1 MSFAQSILASWALVL
16 TWLVSLSVIAWV
28 LWLRPWQALM
38 DDVALQHRWLAATLA
53 VVLMWQLRAQAV
65 DWLTLHLVFTVLM
78 VLVFKV
84 PLALISN
91 VLINIAMSAIGRN
104 EWVLLGANVLVTGI
118 VPAVITGL
126 VWRWVDR
133 RLPDNLMVFLF
144 ACGFFGAALATLGG
158 GLSAVLLIIVAGTDP
173 EAIYLAQEYARF
185 LPLLMPSEAFITGM
199 LLSILLVYHPSWVAT
214 FNDHRYIDSQ

>member
-1 MSFAQSILASWALVL
+1 MSFAQSVLAPWALLL
-16 TWLVSLSVIAWV
+16 TSLFSLVVMIWV
-28 LWLRPWQALM
+28 LWRRPWQALVE
-38 DDVALQHRWLAATLA
+38 DIALQHRWLGATLA

-65 DWLTLHLVFTVLM
+65 DWLTLHLVFTVVM
-78 VLVFKV
+78 TLVFKV
-84 PLALISN
+84 PLALVSN
-91 VLINIAMSAIGRN
+91 VLVNVAMVVIGRN
-104 EWVLLGANVLVTGI
+104 EWMLLGTNVLVTGI
-118 VPAVITGL
+118 VPAAVIGA
-126 VWRWVDR
+126 VWRLVDR

-158 GLSAVLLIIVAGTDP
+158 GLAAVLLIIVAGTDP

-214 FNDHRYIDSQ
+214 FNDHRYIDLQ